1 MAGRNGYFR
10 NYALDQER
18 QKCTRQKR
26 QWETQKREIAQRVMI
41 FVAAASAIILALLV
55 AVVVL
60 AVKMHGL
67 NTELKKNQSEYTAL
81 EESALQMQQERD
93 DAQSK
98 ISDLNDQITQLQ
110 DQLPTA
116 SPDTQDG
123 SDSSDSDSSDGS
135 SGTSTQSQ
143 STGLDSS
150 DDSDS
155 SDSSNSSS
163 TSASRSSARGR
174 YQDSDSDSA
183 PEDKTEVTGG
193 DADTVSQTTET
204 AE

>member
-1 MAGRNGYFR
+1 MAGRNGDFR

-18 QKCTRQKR
+18 QKWTRQKR

-41 FVAAASAIILALLV
+41 FVAAASAIMLALLV

-60 AVKMHGL
+60 VVKLHGV

-116 SPDTQDG
+116 SPDAQDG
-123 SDSSDSDSSDGS
+123 SDSSDSS
-135 SGTSTQSQ
+135 SGTSAQSQ

-155 SDSSNSSS
+155 SDGSGA
-163 TSASRSSARGR
+163 SASGKYSPAKGR
-174 YQDSDSDSA
+174 YQDSGSDSA
-183 PEDKTEVTGG
+183 SQDKTEVTGG
-193 DADTVSQTTET
+193 DADTVSETTET